1 MIFLGDTLVPDPEI
15 ESTEGGT
22 EITTETTTE
31 IEEEKTHMVH
41 AIERGLDP
49 RVTTDRTNEDECV

>member
-1 MIFLGDTLVPDPEI
+1 MIFLGDTLDPDPEI
-15 ESTEGGT
+15 ESTEEGT
-22 EITTETTTE
+22 EIMTETTTE

>member
-15 ESTEGGT
+15 ESTEEGT
-22 EITTETTTE
+22 EIMTETTTE

>member
-1 MIFLGDTLVPDPEI
+1 MIFLGDTLVLDPEI
-15 ESTEGGT
+15 ESTEG
-22 EITTETTTE
+22 EIEIATETTTE
-31 IEEEKTHMVH
+31 IEEEKTHRVH